1 MAHLLNSRLSPTLLH
16 TSLIFNSRFNRIVMK
31 TQIKCFYTSCACQ
44 SIVSIFC
51 CCCSVAQS
59 CQTLCNP
66 MDCSLLAC
74 QASLSLT
81 ISQSL
86 SKFMFITSVMS
97 SSHLIPWCSL
107 LLQPSIFPSIK
118 DFSNES
124 SVLIRWPKY
133 WSFSFSI
140 NLSREYSGLISL
152 KTDWLDSLLSK
163 ALSGAF
169 SSTTLRRHQFFGV
182 LPSLRYSSHNH
193 TWPLRRAEPW
203 LYRPLSAE

>member
-1 MAHLLNSRLSPTLLH
+1 MPSAICNVYSR
-16 TSLIFNSRFNRIVMK
+16 TSI
-31 TQIKCFYTSCACQ
+31 
-44 SIVSIFC
+44 
-51 CCCSVAQS
+51 CCCSV
-59 CQTLCNP
+59 TKLCPALCDP
-66 MDCSLLAC
+66 MDCSTAHF
-74 QASLSLT
+74 LSLT

-203 LYRPLSAE
+203 LYRPVSAE

>member
-81 ISQSL
+81 ISWSL
-86 SKFMFITSVMS
+86 PKFMFIELVML
-97 SSHLIPWCSL
+97 SSHLILWCPL
-107 LLQPSIFPSIK
+107 LLLPSIFHSIK
-118 DFSNES
+118 GFSNES
-124 SVLIRWPKY
+124 SVCIRWPKY

-140 NLSREYSGLISL
+140 SPWSEYSGF
-152 KTDWLDSLLSK
+152 D
-163 ALSGAF
+163 
-169 SSTTLRRHQFFGV
+169 
-182 LPSLRYSSHNH
+182 LP
-193 TWPLRRAEPW
+193 
-203 LYRPLSAE
+203 